1 LNAVATAP
9 RQPRRRAFLVG
20 VALPGQPGWNVEEH
34 LDELASLAD
43 TAGADVVGRAVQA
56 RRAPD
61 ARLYI
66 GAGKAGEIAARLAEL
81 RADVVL
87 FDDELTGSQ
96 AKNLEEVLKLPV
108 VDRSGVILEI
118 FERRARSREARTQV
132 ELARLN
138 YELPR
143 LTRKWGHL
151 SRQVGGIGVRGGEGE
166 TQLEADRRVLTRR
179 IARLR
184 RDLERI
190 DRMRRNQRRSRS
202 ELPVVALAGYTN
214 AGKSTLFNRLTR
226 DGTLTE
232 DRLFATLDA
241 RLRRGAL
248 DAERWPV
255 LFADTVGFI
264 RKLPHDLVAS
274 FRSTLDEV
282 VEADLVV
289 HVVDRS
295 HPRWEEQQRVA
306 EEVLESLGVEPERV
320 LVVFNKR
327 DRLDPEVPLEP
338 GALAV
343 SAVTGAGLDHLREAI
358 GAQLARLRAAPRGA
372 GGPLPAATGIT

>member
-1 LNAVATAP
+1 
-9 RQPRRRAFLVG
+9 
-20 VALPGQPGWNVEEH
+20 
-34 LDELASLAD
+34 
-43 TAGADVVGRAVQA
+43 VVGRAVQA
-56 RRAPD
+56 RKAPD
-61 ARLYI
+61 PKLYI
-66 GAGKAGEIAARLAEL
+66 GAGKVGEIAARLAEL

-87 FDDELTGSQ
+87 FDDDLTGSQ
-96 AKNLEEVLKLPV
+96 AKNLEEVLKVPV

-132 ELARLN
+132 ELARLS

-179 IARLR
+179 LARLR
-184 RDLERI
+184 RDLQQI
-190 DRMRRNQRRSRS
+190 DRMRRNQRRGRS

-226 DGTLTE
+226 DGTLAE

-295 HPRWEEQQRVA
+295 HPRWEEQKRVA
-306 EEVLESLGVEPERV
+306 EEVLASLGVEPERV
-320 LVVFNKR
+320 LVVFNKV
-327 DRLDPEVPLEP
+327 DRLDATEAFEP
-338 GALAV
+338 GALRI
-343 SAVTGAGLDHLREAI
+343 SAATGAGLDELRQAI
-358 GAQLARLRAAPRGA
+358 GGHLARLRAAPRA
-372 GGPLPAATGIT
+372 PLGPLPATSGIA